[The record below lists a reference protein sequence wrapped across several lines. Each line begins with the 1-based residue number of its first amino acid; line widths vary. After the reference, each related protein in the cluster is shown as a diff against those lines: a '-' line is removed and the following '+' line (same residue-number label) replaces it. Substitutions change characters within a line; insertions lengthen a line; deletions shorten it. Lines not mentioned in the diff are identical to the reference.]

1 MSKKRPSTIA
11 IDGPAASGKST
22 IGHLLAQRLGY
33 LYFDTGAMYRALTW
47 AAIQRGL
54 DQSDEEAI
62 AQLAEEAN
70 IHIEPSPA
78 KDGRQYTVRL
88 NGEDVTWDIRRPEVD
103 GQVSVVSA
111 HARVRRILSHRQR
124 EIGKAGKIVM
134 VGRDIGT
141 VVLPDADL
149 KIYLDASPEV
159 RAKRRVRQIESR
171 GEKADYQE
179 ILKEMRRR
187 DRIDSQ
193 RKAAPLK
200 PAVDAVIVD
209 TDPLT
214 LEQVMAKVVE
224 LVESWDG
231 ERSSPRGRG

>member
-1 MSKKRPSTIA
+1 MGKEKPATIA

-22 IGHLLAQRLGY
+22 IGYLLAKRLGY

-47 AAIQRGL
+47 AALEQNL
-54 DQSDEEAI
+54 DTKDQEAMTE
-62 AQLAEEAN
+62 LARSVE
-70 IHIEPSPA
+70 IEIRPGNA
-78 KDGRQYTVRL
+78 KDGRHYTVLL
-88 NGEDVTWDIRRPEVD
+88 NGKDVTWAIRRPEVD

-111 HARVRRILSHRQR
+111 HPGVRQIMSQRQR
-124 EIGKAGKIVM
+124 EIGKRGRTVM

-159 RAKRRVRQIESR
+159 RARRRLMQIESR
-171 GEKADYQE
+171 GEKADSQQ
-179 ILKEMRRR
+179 ILEEMRRR

-193 RKAAPLK
+193 RQLAPLK
-200 PAVDAVIVD
+200 PAEDAVIVD

-214 LEQVMAKVVE
+214 LGQVMEKVIGLAE
-224 LVESWDG
+224 GW
-231 ERSSPRGRG
+231 RGK